1 MKRFMKGSVL
11 IALAAFMWSLQGV
24 LGKANTWGSFSL
36 VGVRAVFA
44 TITLGLTRGDFR
56 LPKRPVDWL
65 AGSFVALTAL
75 LFLVANNLTSAANAI
90 ILQYTMPLFVM
101 LLGMLFLHK
110 KPTCGE
116 LVVSLFVLAGIFL
129 CVFGSAGASNLLGD
143 ILALLSALTWAGV
156 FSAGKLLGSDAKDY
170 SYTGNIL
177 CILLLAAVPFDP
189 EFSFAA
195 PDMLAAAGMGVS
207 VGLGYSFFARGM
219 RQNVQ
224 PTTAAI
230 ISNIE
235 PVANPIWVLLFLGEI
250 PTPLSL
256 IGFAVVL
263 ISITIYS
270 TRIDPARNS

>member
-24 LGKANTWGSFSL
+24 LGKYNTWGSFSL

-44 TITLGLTRGDFR
+44 SITLGLTRGSFA

-75 LFLVANNLTSAANAI
+75 FFLVANNMTSAANAI

-101 LLGMLFLHK
+101 LFGIVFLNK
-110 KPTCGE
+110 KPTRGE
-116 LVVSLFVLAGIFL
+116 VIVSLFVLAGIFL
-129 CVFGSAGASNLLGD
+129 CVCGSVGSSNLLGD
-143 ILALLSALTWAGV
+143 ILALLSAVTWAGV
-156 FSAGKLLGSDAKDY
+156 FSAGKLLGSDARDY
-170 SYTGNIL
+170 SYTGNLL
-177 CILLLAAVPFDP
+177 CVLLLAAIPFDAQ
-189 EFSFAA
+189 FTLAA
-195 PDMLAAAGMGVS
+195 PDLLSAAGMGLT
-207 VGLGYSFFARGM
+207 VGLGYTFFSLGM
-219 RQNVQ
+219 RKNVQ

-235 PVANPIWVLLFLGEI
+235 PVANPLWVLLFLGER

-263 ISITIYS
+263 ISVTIYS
-270 TRIDPARNS
+270 TRIDPARNA